1 MPGTN
6 ISYGS
11 VAEWVD
17 LVYRIGGRIEPSQRH
32 YTRCRRLYH
41 SLYVSDIRSSRDI
54 QALEACERLFD
65 HARGFY
71 DVPSGRGLQRE
82 VSRAEIGL
90 LLVETRNRIDAL
102 RSGRADRLR
111 LKGPRFDPT
120 RIPDAALERLI
131 QHHPDLKTV
140 DRLRA
145 ERGRRLARSGGLS
158 LKRAVPAARPEEGED

>member
-1 MPGTN
+1 MTGAKSGRRAVPGTN

-32 YTRCRRLYH
+32 YTRCRRLYR

-65 HARGFY
+65 HARGIY

-82 VSRAEIGL
+82 FSRAEIGI
-90 LLVETRNRIDAL
+90 LLVETRNCIDAL
-102 RSGRADRLR
+102 CSGRADRLR
-111 LKGPRFDPT
+111 LKGTTVRSRVHSRCCARTSDPA
-120 RIPDAALERLI
+120 P
-131 QHHPDLKTV
+131 
-140 DRLRA
+140 
-145 ERGRRLARSGGLS
+145 SG
-158 LKRAVPAARPEEGED
+158 P